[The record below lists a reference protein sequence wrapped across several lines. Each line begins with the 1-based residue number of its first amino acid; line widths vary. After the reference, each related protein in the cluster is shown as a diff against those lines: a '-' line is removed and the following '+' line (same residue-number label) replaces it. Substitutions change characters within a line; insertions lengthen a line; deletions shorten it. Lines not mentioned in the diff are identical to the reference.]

1 MRISRDDAMNSESL
15 SDEPS
20 HLLLALRSSSLFR
33 SLSDEILAALESQ
46 LTPVTLISGEVLF
59 REGDPSDSLYVVI
72 SGRLLVSQVADE
84 QTERIVAELGHGE
97 IVGEMGLVCDE
108 PRSATVVAVRDANLA
123 RLTESGLNRLAAKH
137 AQPIYSAIIRQLAS
151 RLRNET
157 AGIRTRKPTR
167 RCVAIVGLSSDVPIA
182 RFADLLTY
190 ELAKAGEVL
199 RLNSERV
206 DSLFG
211 SPGAAQ
217 ASRNDTIQSRLAD
230 WLNGQETWHSKLI
243 YEADVL
249 DSEWTA
255 RCLRQADLVLVVA
268 RSGADPAESGLRAAD
283 LSRAGDL
290 SRKPRI
296 LVILHGSGAA
306 APSNTREWTLRIPAA
321 RHFHVRMDAQRD
333 FARLARFLNDR
344 SVGLALGGGF
354 ARGIGHIGVIRA
366 LRELDIPIDMVGG
379 TSMGG
384 IIAGQCALEWDC
396 QRMLEITCRRSAE
409 SMERDY
415 TLPVVSFLTG
425 RKISHVLT
433 SIGGCMDIEDMWLPF
448 FCISANL
455 SRAEMKVHSSGNAA
469 LSVIASARAPGIF
482 PPVTLDDE
490 LLVDGGLVDLVPSDV
505 MREWV
510 GQGTV
515 VSVDVSA
522 PVEYGKVNFGLS
534 FTGWE
539 GLRRR
544 FGLFSKAERIPGLL
558 DLLMRTLEFGRTP
571 AARLRHLA
579 DAYLTLPLD
588 KFRYRD
594 FQRGPEIAELG
605 YHFAVEYFE
614 RWIASHGRP
623 WLRP

>member
-1 MRISRDDAMNSESL
+1 MNSESL
-15 SDEPS
+15 SGEPS
-20 HLLLALRSSSLFR
+20 SLLLALRSSSLFQ
-33 SLSDEILAALESQ
+33 SLSDEILAAFESQ

-59 REGDPSDSLYVVI
+59 REGDPSDSLYIVI
-72 SGRLLVSQVADE
+72 SGRLLVSHADGE
-84 QTERIVAELGHGE
+84 QTERIIAELGHGE

-108 PRSATVVAVRDANLA
+108 PRSATVVAVRDTNLA
-123 RLTESGLNRLAAKH
+123 RLTETGLNRLAARYP
-137 AQPIYSAIIRQLAS
+137 QPIYSAIIRRLAY

-157 AGIRTRKPTR
+157 AGIRTRKPSR
-167 RCVAIVGLSSDVPIA
+167 RCLAIAGLSRGVPIA
-182 RFADLLTY
+182 RFADALTG

-206 DSLFG
+206 DRLFG
-211 SPGAAQ
+211 IPGAAQ
-217 ASRNDTIQSRLAD
+217 ANRNDVIQARFAD
-230 WLNGQETWHSKLI
+230 WLDAQETRHSKI
-243 YEADVL
+243 VYEADTF

-255 RCLRQADLVLVVA
+255 RCLRQADVVLVIA
-268 RSGADPAESGLRAAD
+268 QACADSAEAGLRVAD
-283 LSRAGDL
+283 LSGTGDAA
-290 SRKPRI
+290 RKPRI
-296 LVILHGSGAA
+296 LVMLHENGAA
-306 APSNTREWTLRIPAA
+306 VPKKTREWTLRIGAA
-321 RHFHVRMDAQRD
+321 RHFHVRMDTQRD

-354 ARGIGHIGVIRA
+354 ARAIGHIGVVRA
-366 LRELDIPIDMVGG
+366 MRELDIPIDMVGG
-379 TSMGG
+379 TSMGA

-396 QRMLEITCRRSAE
+396 KTMLDITCRRSAE

-433 SIGGCMDIEDMWLPF
+433 SIGGQMDVEDMWLPF

-455 SRAEMKVHSSGNAA
+455 SRAEMKVHSAGNAA
-469 LSVIASARAPGIF
+469 LSVIASTRAPGIF
-482 PPVTLDDE
+482 PPVTWDDE

-505 MREWV
+505 MRERV

-544 FGLFSKAERIPGLL
+544 FGLFSRPERIPGML
-558 DLLMRTLEFGRTP
+558 DLLMRTLEFGRMP
-571 AARLRHLA
+571 AARLRNLA

-594 FQRGPEIAELG
+594 FQRGPEIAELS
-605 YHFAVEYFE
+605 YRFAVEYFE
-614 RWIASHGRP
+614 KWITTHGRP
-623 WLRP
+623 WLHP